1 MTPEWLTALS
11 SLATLCVVALTAFA
25 ALRQIRH
32 MRSGNQVAALLPLT
46 QEYQTPAIQE
56 SLNYVMGA
64 MREDLLD
71 PAVRAGIMAI
81 PAYGPGVKAKALLN
95 FYESVGALVTAR
107 VLDLELIL
115 RYFTL
120 PSEIWEISKDYIR
133 LTRRKRGDEIFENL
147 EALVVLEQRYAE
159 RHGTSRY
166 PHGLPHVELPDRWPE
181 GNP

>member
-1 MTPEWLTALS
+1 
-11 SLATLCVVALTAFA
+11 
-25 ALRQIRH
+25 
-32 MRSGNQVAALLPLT
+32 
-46 QEYQTPAIQE
+46 
-56 SLNYVMGA
+56 MGP
-64 MREDLLD
+64 MREDILRPD
-71 PAVRAGIMAI
+71 VREGIIAI
-81 PAYGPGVKAKALLN
+81 PTFGPAAKAKALLN

-147 EALVVLEQRYAE
+147 EALVVLEQRYAQ

-166 PHGLPHVELPDRWPE
+166 PRGLPHIELPDRWPE
-181 GNP
+181 PG